1 MSTNSGSR
9 GLLGLPVEVMFYI
22 LDHTELCSLYW
33 LSQTCRTMRYLA
45 KRDFRTL
52 ANTNFEDRAEFLLG
66 LAYVMPDH
74 YFCGKCCMLH
84 IFNRHAPSIKS
95 RLCWDYSIN
104 HRRSCATGYNLQHQ
118 HVQLALKYNRLGGF
132 YRYAAANIMQPY
144 QQTCSNGSLGPI
156 LHFSATP
163 EIKNGRFILHEE
175 WKLQAD
181 FPASLVPSY
190 IFVPICSHIDLL
202 GGRSLMK
209 EDGRASWSLIRHL
222 TPLENGEVERSRAPR
237 GSCKTCST
245 SYDFSVSKENGAVVN
260 ATHDYGSFSSLD
272 EWKRRSRK
280 RRPHG
285 QEPIAIDYVF
295 HENDSGDFEEADWRR
310 WYNA

>member
-9 GLLGLPVEVMFYI
+9 GLLELPVEVLLSI
-22 LDHTELCSLYW
+22 LDHTELCGLYW

-52 ANTNFEDRAEFLLG
+52 VDTDVEDKAEFLLG
-66 LAYVMPDH
+66 LAYVLPDH

-84 IFNRHAPSIKS
+84 IFNRHAPSIKP
-95 RLCWDYSIN
+95 RICWDYSVN
-104 HRRSCATGYNLQHQ
+104 HRRSWATGYDLQHQ

-132 YRYAAANIMQPY
+132 YRHAAASIMQPY
-144 QQTCSNGSLGPI
+144 RQTCSNGSLGPI

-181 FPASLVPSY
+181 FPASLVPSCAF
-190 IFVPICSHIDLL
+190 IPICSHLDLL
-202 GGRSLMK
+202 GGRSLMNVD
-209 EDGRASWSLIRHL
+209 ERVSWSLIRKL
-222 TPLENGEVERSRAPR
+222 TPLENGQVERSRVPH
-237 GSCKTCST
+237 GSCKICST
-245 SYDFSVSKENGAVVN
+245 SYDFSVSKENGTVVN

-272 EWKRRSRK
+272 EWKRRSWK
-280 RRPHG
+280 RRSHS
-285 QEPIAIDYVF
+285 QEPIAVDFVF
-295 HENDSGDFEEADWRR
+295 LENDLGEFEEADWRR
-310 WYNA
+310 SYNA